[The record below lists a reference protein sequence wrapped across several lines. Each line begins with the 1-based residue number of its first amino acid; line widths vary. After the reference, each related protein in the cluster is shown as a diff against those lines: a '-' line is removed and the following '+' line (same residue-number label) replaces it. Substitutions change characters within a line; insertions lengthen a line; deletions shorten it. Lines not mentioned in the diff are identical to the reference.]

1 MKLPQIFSN
10 PTNIR
15 SFPKDALIF
24 QKGDEALE
32 MFVVQSGEVDIVING
47 KVVETIGP
55 DGFFGEMSLIDDSV
69 RSADAV
75 AKTECKL
82 LPVNRHHFL
91 FMVDETPLFAIHV
104 MKGMA
109 ERLRKADQRASSM

>member
-15 SFPKDALIF
+15 AYSKDAVIF

-32 MFVVQSGEVDIVING
+32 MFVVQSGEVDICIG
-47 KVVETIGP
+47 GSVVETIGP
-55 DGFFGEMSLIDDSV
+55 DGFFGEMSIIDDTV
-69 RSADAV
+69 RSADAT
-75 AKTECKL
+75 AKTDCTL

-104 MKGMA
+104 MRGMA
-109 ERLRKADQRASSM
+109 ERLRKAAKRAVE

>member
-1 MKLPQIFSN
+1 MKLPNVFSN
-10 PTNIR
+10 PANIR
-15 SFPKDALIF
+15 SCPAGTVIF

-32 MFVVQSGEVDIVING
+32 MFVVQSGEVEILING
-47 KVVETIGP
+47 KAVETIGP

-75 AKTECKL
+75 AKTDCTL

-109 ERLRKADQRASSM
+109 NRLRQADQRAAG